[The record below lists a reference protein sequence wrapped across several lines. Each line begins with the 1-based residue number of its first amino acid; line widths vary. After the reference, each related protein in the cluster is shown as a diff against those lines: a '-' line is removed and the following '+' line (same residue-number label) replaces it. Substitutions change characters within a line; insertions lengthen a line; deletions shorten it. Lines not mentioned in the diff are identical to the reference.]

1 MSTLVLELKP
11 DDSMIINGA
20 VLRFKNRTRV
30 ELTTRSRFMF
40 GKQIMREE
48 AAGTPAN
55 RLYYDL
61 QTAYIGA
68 ADGRPDAL
76 ARARALIAGFQSSLT
91 STAAQDILTRLLTL
105 IEADSNFE
113 ALKLARQII
122 HHEADLLTATS
133 S

>member
-1 MSTLVLELKP
+1 MSTLVLELKQ

-20 VLRFKNRTRV
+20 VIRFRNRARI

-40 GKQIMREE
+40 GKQIMPED
-48 AAGTPAN
+48 AARTPAG

-61 QTAYIGA
+61 QTAYIGPAEDRA
-68 ADGRPDAL
+68 AAL
-76 ARARALIAGFQSSLT
+76 ARARARIDDFRQYLPAA
-91 STAAQDILTRLLTL
+91 AAQEILARLLHL

-122 HHEADLLTATS
+122 HAEAELLQPAI
-133 S
+133 

>member
-1 MSTLVLELKP
+1 MSTLVLELKQ

-20 VLRFKNRTRV
+20 VIRFRNRARI

-40 GKQIMREE
+40 GKQIMPEQ
-48 AAGTPAN
+48 AATTPAH

-68 ADGRPDAL
+68 AEDRAAAL
-76 ARARALIAGFQSSLT
+76 ARARARIDEFQHCLP
-91 STAAQDILTRLLTL
+91 AAAVQDILARLLSLTG
-105 IEADSNFE
+105 ADSNFE

-122 HHEADLLTATS
+122 QHEAEMLAPA
-133 S
+133 

>member
-20 VLRFKNRTRV
+20 VLRFKNRTRI

-40 GKQIMREE
+40 GKQIMLEE
-48 AAGTPAN
+48 AAATPAS

-68 ADGRPDAL
+68 AEARPEAL
-76 ARARALIAGFQSSLT
+76 TRARALIADFQSRLT
-91 STAAQDILTRLLTL
+91 SLAAQDILTRLLAL

-122 HHEADLLTATS
+122 HHESDLLMATS